1 MKTAG
6 VFLLVLAAAAAPRQ
20 SSAARALPEDL
31 WATED
36 VIFEIVGG
44 PNGPV
49 LDGDN
54 PDAKD
59 IKGGFEGGTVV
70 KLDGTYF
77 AFPTERA
84 GLPDMPRS
92 YNRIKT
98 RIGCW
103 SSADGLAWRRVRT
116 LYESSGKYTRVAEDN
131 PYSDRRASLW
141 AAMPVYNDSE
151 DRWNLFY
158 VAYTVNPHIGPNHCF
173 GRIWRAVSTA
183 PGRTGITGPYE
194 DAGIVLEPG
203 LESQPWEG
211 RQAVDSFFPFK
222 VGEKWHGFYGGA
234 FAIPGDHVWRVGLAW
249 APELAGPWHRMGPDV
264 NPVRSIHP
272 WFVENPVVT
281 TLPGGVYA
289 AVFDGGP
296 RSEKLPNMVGYSI
309 SVDGLNWSKAGYLP
323 LHTKVRKWWK
333 TMRTPLCL
341 IDEGDNVY
349 TMFFTAW
356 RAEGMFH
363 PIGMVKLRLDAG
375 KLREAACRLRQSLKV
390 PACSDSRSSTSR

>member
-1 MKTAG
+1 MIKPSNI
-6 VFLLVLAAAAAPRQ
+6 LILAVMLGASWHRADAAP
-20 SSAARALPEDL
+20 AALPEDL
-31 WATED
+31 WATKD
-36 VIFEIVGG
+36 VIFEIMPG
-44 PNGPV
+44 PDGPV
-49 LDGDN
+49 LDQDH

-70 KLDGTYF
+70 KVDGCYF

-103 SSADGLAWRRVRT
+103 KSPDGLAWQRLST
-116 LYESSGKYTRVAEDN
+116 LYESSGRYTDIAGDN

-141 AAMPVYNDSE
+141 AAMPVYNDAE
-151 DRWNLFY
+151 NRWNLFY
-158 VAYTVNPHIGPNHCF
+158 VAYTVNPDIGPNHCF

-183 PGRTGITGPYE
+183 QGRAGITGPYE
-194 DAGIVLEPG
+194 DVGIILEPG

-222 VGEKWHGFYGGA
+222 VGEKWLGFYGGA
-234 FAIPGDHVWRVGLAW
+234 FALPDDHIWRVGLAQ
-249 APELAGPWHRMGPDV
+249 APELAGPWRRMEGGV
-264 NPVRSIHP
+264 NPIRNIHP

-281 TLPGGVYA
+281 KLDGGVYI

-296 RSEKLPNMVGYSI
+296 RSEKLPNMAGYSL
-309 SVDGLNWSKAGYLP
+309 SLDGLNWSKAGYLP
-323 LHTKVRKWWK
+323 LHTKMRKWWK

-341 IDEGDNVY
+341 IEESENVY

-356 RAEGMFH
+356 RATGMFH
-363 PIGMVKLRLDAG
+363 PIGMAKLRLKPD
-375 KLREAACRLRQSLKV
+375 KLKKAVSRLK
-390 PACSDSRSSTSR
+390 